1 MNVTKEL
8 LARLGCTRKELDAM
22 TDRIVALLQRS
33 DEAVEQA
40 IVRIYDRQTHEEK
53 AVHATTQLNG
63 IGFQACDARRGTYW
77 ARLIL
82 GGRHLF
88 ADRMPKARRMA
99 IKYRVQLT
107 VLAFEKK
114 QKAERERQARLD
126 RMSCPTTFSP
136 EDLEREMMRIEA
148 EADRAQSRREE
159 AAKAAWKGR
168 AER

>member
-1 MNVTKEL
+1 MNVTKAL
-8 LARLGCTRKELDAM
+8 LTSLG
-22 TDRIVALLQRS
+22 TDRAEFDHMTRQIVMLLDRS
-33 DEAVEQA
+33 DQAVEKA
-40 IVRIYDRQTHEEK
+40 IVRIYDRQTQDEK
-53 AVHATTQLNG
+53 AVHATILHNG

-82 GGRHLF
+82 SGRHLF
-88 ADRMPKARRMA
+88 ADRMPKARAMV

-136 EDLEREMMRIEA
+136 EDLEREMQAIEA
-148 EADRAQSRREE
+148 SGDRAQTRREE
-159 AAKAAWKGR
+159 AAKAAWKAR
-168 AER
+168 VER

>member
-1 MNVTKEL
+1 MNVTKQT
-8 LARLGCTRKELDAM
+8 LASLGTDRAGFDAM
-22 TDRIVALLQRS
+22 TNRIVALLQRS

-40 IVRIYDRQTHEEK
+40 IVRIYDRQTREEK
-53 AVHATTQLNG
+53 AVYATTQLNG

-88 ADRMPKARRMA
+88 ADRMPKARAMV

-136 EDLEREMMRIEA
+136 EDVEREMMRIEA
-148 EADRAQSRREE
+148 EGDRAQSRRE
-159 AAKAAWKGR
+159 AR
-168 AER
+168 AS

>member
-8 LARLGCTRKELDAM
+8 LARLGCTRKEFDA
-22 TDRIVALLQRS
+22 TTAVIVALLKRS
-33 DEAVEQA
+33 DKAVEQA
-40 IVRIYDRQTHEEK
+40 ILRIYDRQTRDEK
-53 AVHATTQLNG
+53 AVQATTQLNG

-88 ADRMPKARRMA
+88 ADRMPKARAMV

-126 RMSCPTTFSP
+126 RMSCATTFNP
-136 EDLEREMMRIEA
+136 EDLEREMQAMEA

-168 AER
+168 VER

>member
-1 MNVTKEL
+1 MNVTKQM
-8 LARLGCTRKELDAM
+8 LASLGTDRAGFDAM

-40 IVRIYDRQTHEEK
+40 IVRVYDRQTQDEK
-53 AVHATTQLNG
+53 RVEATTHLNG

-99 IKYRVQLT
+99 IKYRAQLT
-107 VLAFEKK
+107 VLAFEK
-114 QKAERERQARLD
+114 QAKAERERQARLD
-126 RMSCPTTFSP
+126 RMSCPTTFDP
-136 EDLEREMMRIEA
+136 EDAEREMHEMERR
-148 EADRAQSRREE
+148 ADRAQSQREE
-159 AAKAAWKGR
+159 AAKAAWKAR
-168 AER
+168 VER

>member
-1 MNVTKEL
+1 MNVTKAL
-8 LARLGCTRKELDAM
+8 LVSLGTDRAGFDAM

-40 IVRIYDRQTHEEK
+40 IVRIHDRQTREEK
-53 AVHATTQLNG
+53 GVMATIEHNG

-88 ADRMPKARRMA
+88 ADRMPKARAMCV
-99 IKYRVQLT
+99 KYRVQLT

-114 QKAERERQARLD
+114 QRAERERQARLD
-126 RMSCPTTFSP
+126 RMSCATTFNP
-136 EDLEREMMRIEA
+136 EDLEREMQAMEA
-148 EADRAQSRREE
+148 AGDRAQSRRE
-159 AAKAAWKGR
+159 AR
-168 AER
+168 AS